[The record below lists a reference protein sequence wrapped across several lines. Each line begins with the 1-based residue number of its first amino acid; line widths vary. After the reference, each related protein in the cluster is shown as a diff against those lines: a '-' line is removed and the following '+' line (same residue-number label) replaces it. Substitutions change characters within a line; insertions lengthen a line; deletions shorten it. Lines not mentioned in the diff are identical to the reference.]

1 MENNVKSCVSG
12 TVYSDLLDV
21 ASAVPESIKDS
32 AFLITGAD
40 SLTSCYMAAALLLR
54 NDLYGSNCTVTLLAD
69 DWERAQGYYGSLL
82 RREDI
87 KLFVWDAM
95 VPIQAPRADYVIH
108 TAGLGVSVDM
118 NLSGTVNALDFA
130 EACQSKAA
138 LVVSSADVYG
148 IIYKNKEKISE
159 EDSGYVDFTS
169 PVGFSDMSKRAG
181 ETIGAAYCKDRNL
194 NVKLARVGR
203 VYGGDVHVD
212 GDPYLRIL
220 IDAAAGRDITLDF
233 DGAQRRSFC
242 YASDAAA
249 ALFTVLFKGENA
261 FPYNI
266 AGKSSDVSIR
276 DFAKRVCKVK
286 GNVKLSFSNPDHAQE
301 PAELKTPLH
310 QVPEVLDSTRLK
322 ELGFMPKVDLDE
334 GIKRALMIIRN
345 S

>member
-1 MENNVKSCVSG
+1 MDSIVKGCVSG
-12 TVYSDLLDV
+12 TVYSDLLEV
-21 ASAVPESIKDS
+21 VSAVPENVKDC
-32 AFLITGAD
+32 AFLVTGAD
-40 SLTSCYMAAALLLR
+40 SLTGFYMAAALLLR
-54 NDLYGSNCTVTLLAD
+54 NDMYDSGCTVTALVS
-69 DWERAQGYYGSLL
+69 DWEQAQGYYGSLL
-82 RREDI
+82 RRDDI

-95 VPIQAPRADYVIH
+95 VPIQAPRADYIIH
-108 TAGLGVSVDM
+108 TAGLDVSVDM
-118 NLSGTVNALDFA
+118 NLSGTVNTLDFA
-130 EACQSKAA
+130 AAGKSKAA
-138 LVVSSADVYG
+138 LIVSSADVYG
-148 IIYKNKEKISE
+148 IIYKNKDKISE
-159 EDSGYVDFTS
+159 EDSGYIDFNS
-169 PVGFSDMSKRAG
+169 PSGFSDMSKRAG
-181 ETIGAAYCKDRNL
+181 ETIGAAYCKDRDM

-242 YASDAAA
+242 YASDVAS

-310 QVPEVLDSTRLK
+310 QVPEVLDNTRLSN
-322 ELGFMPKVDLDE
+322 LGFEPKVDPDE